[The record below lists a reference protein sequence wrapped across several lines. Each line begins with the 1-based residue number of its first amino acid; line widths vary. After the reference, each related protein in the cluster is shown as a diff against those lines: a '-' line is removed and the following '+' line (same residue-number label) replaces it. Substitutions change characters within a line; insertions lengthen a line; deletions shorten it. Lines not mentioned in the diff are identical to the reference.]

1 MLSKSEK
8 GREIRQYFI
17 QIEKNY
23 KKLLKDKF
31 LLDQHKL
38 TLEYQQFRLEWKIIR
53 KTLTDIIKDLENHFI
68 EQWYNSWWFLYSNYT
83 NVIIKNMFNYNDI
96 NISYVNKK
104 GKKRNR
110 NKREFLSSRQLKK
123 LEFTEQ
129 KISDF
134 IQKEINNKTL
144 CKEIYNKVKNI
155 MEFES
160 NTFWI
165 ETIIDNQL
173 LIW

>member
-1 MLSKSEK
+1 
-8 GREIRQYFI
+8 
-17 QIEKNY
+17 
-23 KKLLKDKF
+23 
-31 LLDQHKL
+31 
-38 TLEYQQFRLEWKIIR
+38 
-53 KTLTDIIKDLENHFI
+53 
-68 EQWYNSWWFLYSNYT
+68 
-83 NVIIKNMFNYNDI
+83 MFNYNDI

-160 NTFWI
+160 NTF
-165 ETIIDNQL
+165 
-173 LIW
+173 